1 MKTKVWAGYKIR
13 DIPSKGIKDHTSKK
27 VAYARINTEL
37 MWKVGAK
44 NWNYPPCDWAP
55 QSQWVVG
62 GSSTVK
68 LQDLVLSLAA
78 HLCLWLG
85 EGEELRL
92 CQLVTANGE
101 PLLQLTLTLPVQEAE
116 SDVRHVVSSS
126 ISYMGVRPYISTH
139 SNVGGRLLSLT
150 GKTLRKSRVK
160 SIWRNSISLRFLF
173 SIITLTQKNSHEQI
187 IWAPPLLF

>member
-1 MKTKVWAGYKIR
+1 M
-13 DIPSKGIKDHTSKK
+13 
-27 VAYARINTEL
+27 
-37 MWKVGAK
+37 
-44 NWNYPPCDWAP
+44 
-55 QSQWVVG
+55 G

-139 SNVGGRLLSLT
+139 SNVGGRYYPSLEKHY
-150 GKTLRKSRVK
+150 GNHALKV
-160 SIWRNSISLRFLF
+160 FEG
-173 SIITLTQKNSHEQI
+173 TQ
-187 IWAPPLLF
+187 LV